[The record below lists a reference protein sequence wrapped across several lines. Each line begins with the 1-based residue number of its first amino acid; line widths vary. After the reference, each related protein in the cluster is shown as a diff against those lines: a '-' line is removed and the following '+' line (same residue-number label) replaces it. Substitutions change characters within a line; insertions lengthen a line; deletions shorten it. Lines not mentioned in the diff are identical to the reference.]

1 MSRHRHATQG
11 QRQPRCAAALPRRP
25 TFTHRIRVFH
35 AEAARK
41 FCNKSISLYETD
53 EAITLLGQLK
63 DGPAASTSSFEARPP
78 SEAHSRASMSS
89 DTTSTPTRDDSE
101 RVAVIRR
108 IRACRATQYYEIL
121 GLKRDCTEAEIKKAY
136 RKV

>member
-1 MSRHRHATQG
+1 MSGHRRAAQG
-11 QRQPRCAAALPRRP
+11 QRQPRCATPRPRLPAL
-25 TFTHRIRVFH
+25 THCIRVLH

-63 DGPAASTSSFEARPP
+63 DAPAASTSSFEARPQ
-78 SEAHSRASMSS
+78 SDAYSRASTSS
-89 DTTSTPTRDDSE
+89 DTTATPTRDDSE

-121 GLKRDCTEAEIKKAY
+121 GLKRDCNEAEIKKAY